1 MTSSTDSQQQA
12 TTTTTNSTLLI
23 TTANDGDS
31 LNASG
36 GEPHTPLDFIPHV
49 PFKYHFFLK
58 GTEISRAILEGIEE
72 MEEFEELQDIL
83 HLFQNDPSKKRF
95 GFPGLEAAIDIFS
108 EYIRSR
114 NEEGEISKNF
124 DFYRHLLPKIAHFAL
139 EVPENELI
147 EKLPLMQM
155 NQSVS
160 LSIPPKYVRCILA
173 NAFFLNISSEIHNHF
188 QKEKEKD
195 YGVLDFNRLYVCRLD
210 EAVERIIC
218 QLSYFYQQAFYGDK
232 LCDQREDIV
241 FTRYNL
247 LPEDEPNWLEMKDID
262 FSDEEATKN
271 MIRVHCGR
279 MEDIPCRGFVDF
291 ANRFIHI
298 GSIIPS
304 LTQEEVLFSC
314 CPESFLTLLIC
325 ESLSDSEIIIM
336 KNIIRYSEYTG
347 YLNTFKFTGLFE
359 PRGHTIDI
367 IIMDAIPKRH
377 FAPEM
382 IKRDLNKAYLGFKNM
397 NYTDIT
403 TGNWGCGAFGG
414 DITLKLTQQ
423 SCAARVTN
431 SVLHYST
438 FKNEVLKKEMED
450 ILHKFTTTKI
460 SISELYYIMITYH
473 EYRALNSKAQFKDYL
488 LQELERKR
496 LDQSQKQE

>member
-1 MTSSTDSQQQA
+1 MISSTEPH
-12 TTTTTNSTLLI
+12 
-23 TTANDGDS
+23 NDGHNDGS
-31 LNASG
+31 E
-36 GEPHTPLDFIPHV
+36 EPLTPSSSRSLDFIPHA

-58 GTEISRAILEGIEE
+58 GTEISKAILEGIEE
-72 MEEFEELQDIL
+72 MEEFEELKDIL

-95 GFPGLEAAIDIFS
+95 GFPGLEVAIDNFT
-108 EYIRSR
+108 EYIRNR
-114 NEEGEISKNF
+114 NEGEISKNF
-124 DFYRHLLPKIAHFAL
+124 DFYRDLLPKIAFYAL
-139 EVPENELI
+139 EVPESELI
-147 EKLPLMQM
+147 EKLPLMEM

-218 QLSYFYQQAFYGDK
+218 QLSYFYQQAIDGDK
-232 LCDQREDIV
+232 LCNQREDII

-247 LPEDEPNWLEMKDID
+247 LPEDEPNWLEMKNID
-262 FSDEEATKN
+262 FSDEDATKN
-271 MIRVHCGR
+271 MVRVHSGR
-279 MEDIPCRGFVDF
+279 MEDVPCRGFVDF

-336 KNIIRYSEYTG
+336 KNIVRYSEYTG

-377 FAPEM
+377 FQPEM

-397 NYTDIT
+397 NNTDIT

-423 SCAARVTN
+423 CCAARVTN

-438 FKNEVLKKEMED
+438 FKNEDLKKEMED
-450 ILHKFTTTKI
+450 ILHLFAITKI

-496 LDQSQKQE
+496 LEQSQQ

>member
-304 LTQEEVLFSC
+304 LTQEEG
-314 CPESFLTLLIC
+314 
-325 ESLSDSEIIIM
+325 M
-336 KNIIRYSEYTG
+336 
-347 YLNTFKFTGLFE
+347 
-359 PRGHTIDI
+359 
-367 IIMDAIPKRH
+367 
-377 FAPEM
+377 
-382 IKRDLNKAYLGFKNM
+382 
-397 NYTDIT
+397 
-403 TGNWGCGAFGG
+403 
-414 DITLKLTQQ
+414 
-423 SCAARVTN
+423 
-431 SVLHYST
+431 
-438 FKNEVLKKEMED
+438 
-450 ILHKFTTTKI
+450 
-460 SISELYYIMITYH
+460 
-473 EYRALNSKAQFKDYL
+473 
-488 LQELERKR
+488 
-496 LDQSQKQE
+496 